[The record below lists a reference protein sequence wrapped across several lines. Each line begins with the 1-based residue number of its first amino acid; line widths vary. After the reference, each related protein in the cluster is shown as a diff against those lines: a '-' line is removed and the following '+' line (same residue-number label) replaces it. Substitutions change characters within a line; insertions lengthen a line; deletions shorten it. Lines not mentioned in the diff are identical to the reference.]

1 MKTIVLFALLLTGFA
16 QAEIYKW
23 KDAGGKMHYS
33 DQPPNGGKAK
43 VLQTKDLPVSSVS
56 PQRREASTA
65 ASTVAGKAPAS
76 VPAAIAPV
84 VKSDKD
90 EKACKEALARLGY
103 LKGSQKFSSVN
114 EKGKLEFMESAQR
127 KAETASVEA
136 NIKRVCP

>member
-23 KDAGGKMHYS
+23 KDAEGKMHYS

-43 VLQTKDLPVSSVS
+43 VLQTKDLPVSSMS
-56 PQRREASTA
+56 PQRREASAA
-65 ASTVAGKAPAS
+65 ASAVAVKVAASQVASAPA
-76 VPAAIAPV
+76 
-84 VKSDKD
+84 VKSEKD

-114 EKGKLEFMESAQR
+114 EKGKLEFMESSQR